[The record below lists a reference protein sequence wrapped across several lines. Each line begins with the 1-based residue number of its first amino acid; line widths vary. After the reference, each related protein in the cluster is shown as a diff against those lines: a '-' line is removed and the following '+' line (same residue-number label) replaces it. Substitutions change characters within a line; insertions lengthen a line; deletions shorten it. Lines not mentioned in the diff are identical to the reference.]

1 MMKIAIDGPAASGK
15 TSLARSLAAHFGYTF
30 IETGKMYRAVAYG
43 LQAGLQLEQISLDFA
58 ADGRLLLNGA
68 DITDKLHTPAIDEAS
83 SRIATRADVRQIL
96 VALQRKLA
104 EENDVVME
112 GRDIGT
118 VVLPDADVKI
128 FLAASAE
135 VRARRRT
142 AERGSTAYEETLHE
156 IQSRDRRDTT
166 RKLSPL
172 NAAKDAVTIESSN
185 KSLVEVISEAIAL
198 VKERLGN
205 VDRPAQIPGE

>member
-1 MMKIAIDGPAASGK
+1 MKIAIDGPAASGK
-15 TSLARSLAAHFGYTF
+15 TSLGRSLAAHFGYTF

-43 LQAGLQLEQISLDFA
+43 LQAGLQLHQMSLGFDPE
-58 ADGRLLLNGA
+58 GRLLLNGT
-68 DITDKLHTPAIDEAS
+68 DISDKLHTPAIDEAS
-83 SRIATRADVRQIL
+83 SQVATRADVRRML
-96 VALQRKLA
+96 VGLQRKLA

-128 FLAASAE
+128 FLAASPE
-135 VRARRRT
+135 ERARRRT
-142 AERGSTAYEETLHE
+142 RERDSAAYEETLHE
-156 IQSRDRRDTT
+156 IESRDRRDTT

-172 NAAKDAVTIESSN
+172 NAAEDAVTIESSN

-198 VKERLGN
+198 VKEQLGN